1 MEPLL
6 GLINLDNEH
15 DFLEELTYFRCGAAT
30 PFAGRYRMIDFTLS
44 NMVNSGVEEVAI
56 FTNHKYRALMDHI
69 KTGAEWELARR
80 HGGVFILPPDWNDPT
95 DISRGDLRHFH
106 NNRDFFHRSKADHVL
121 ISGSQYLANS
131 PVSKAYEE
139 HLATGADVTVLST
152 QVTEPDD
159 EHSKLLR
166 IEQDDDGVVKGFSS
180 DPANPTVFTNMYI
193 IKKDV
198 LLKMVD
204 YCIAY
209 HKDNFFLDGI
219 RGKLPDLKIQNFD
232 MNGPGMFVNSIQSY
246 YKHNLGLLNP
256 EMYKSV
262 FFKNQLVKT
271 KLSNEPPAKYIN
283 GSAVTKSMVSNG
295 CVIQGKVD
303 NSVLFRGVKVAP
315 SATVKNS
322 IIMQRCVIE
331 DNVHLE
337 NVILDKDVHVSA
349 GQQLIGSKGKPYVVA
364 KRQRV

>member
-69 KTGAEWELARR
+69 KTGADWELARR
-80 HGGVFILPPDWNDPT
+80 HGRVFILPPDWNDPT

-106 NNRDFFHRSKADHVL
+106 NNRDFFHRSKAENVI
-121 ISGSQYLANS
+121 ISGSQYLTNVNAL
-131 PVSKAYEE
+131 KAYEY
-139 HLATGADVTVLST
+139 HLERDADVTVIQT
-152 QVTEPDD
+152 NVPEPGD
-159 EHSKLLR
+159 EHRQLLR
-166 IEQDDDGVVKGFSS
+166 IESDEDGWVKGFSS
-180 DPANPTVFTNMYI
+180 DPANSKVFTNVYI
-193 IKKDV
+193 IKKEV
-198 LLKMVD
+198 LLQLVD
-204 YCIAY
+204 FCIAY
-209 HKDNFFLDGI
+209 HKDNFFLDGV
-219 RGKLPDLKIQNFD
+219 RGKLPDLKIQHYSF
-232 MNGPGMFVNSIQSY
+232 NGYGMFINSIQSY
-246 YKHNLGLLNP
+246 YKNNLSLLQPDN
-256 EMYKSV
+256 YKKL
-262 FFKNQLVKT
+262 FFKNQLIKT
-271 KLSNEPPAKYIN
+271 KLSNEPPAKYVN

-295 CVIQGKVD
+295 CVIEGTVD
-303 NSVLFRGVKVAP
+303 NSVLFRGVKISP
-315 SATVKNS
+315 TATVKNS

-349 GQQLIGSKGKPYVVA
+349 GQQLIGSKDKPYVVA